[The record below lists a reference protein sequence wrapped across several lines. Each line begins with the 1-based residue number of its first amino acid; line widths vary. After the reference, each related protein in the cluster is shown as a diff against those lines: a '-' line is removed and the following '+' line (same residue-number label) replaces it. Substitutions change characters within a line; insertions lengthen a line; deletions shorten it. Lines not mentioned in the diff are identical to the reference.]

1 MIVPTS
7 RLLWAVG
14 LIVCPAL
21 TLAGIQ
27 PDAVGL
33 AIGAVAFVAV
43 LAAVDAVRG
52 LDLLRPLVAELP
64 TVVRLVKGRPGFLP
78 LRLRHEQCRVRSLRL
93 GLALPPGMESTQ
105 QALEAV
111 VPDSPASRFEWPVTA
126 PQRGHYPVVACHSE
140 TQSPLGLWL
149 HRRILPIQCE
159 IRVQPDLAT
168 AIQANAAFLA
178 RALSGIRSLRQ
189 IGKGRDFEKL
199 RDYIPGDSVDDI
211 HWRAT
216 AKRGHPVTK
225 IFQVER
231 TQEVY
236 VLVDASRL
244 SGRILAHEPDSPD
257 APRAEPL
264 LEQFI
269 QSALILGAVAE
280 RQGDLFGLVTFA
292 SQIEAFVRA
301 DAGSGHFG
309 SCREKL
315 VTLQTQAVTPD
326 FEELASF
333 LRVRLRRR
341 ALLLFL
347 TSLDDPVAAEG
358 FVRAIDVLRHQHL
371 CVVVQPSAPGV
382 ESVFSNDQV
391 QTVDDL
397 HQALAGHLHW
407 RGLREL
413 QSILQR
419 RGVTVALASAEGLA
433 GALVS
438 RYLDV
443 KRRQAL

>member
-7 RLLWAVG
+7 RLLWVVG
-14 LIVCPAL
+14 LVVCPAL
-21 TLAGIQ
+21 TLAGVQADSI
-27 PDAVGL
+27 
-33 AIGAVAFVAV
+33 AVALGAIALVATV
-43 LAAVDAVRG
+43 AAIDALRG
-52 LDLLRPLVAELP
+52 LDLLRPLIAELP
-64 TVVRLVKGRPGFLP
+64 SVVRLVKGRPGFLP
-78 LRLRHEQCRVRSLRL
+78 LRLRHEQCRIRGLRL
-93 GLALPPGMESTQ
+93 GLALPIGLQS
-105 QALEAV
+105 A
-111 VPDSPASRFEWPVTA
+111 A
-126 PQRGHYPVVACHSE
+126 PERGHYNLLACHAE
-140 TQSPLGLWL
+140 TTSPLGLWL
-149 HRRILPIQCE
+149 HRRVLPVQCQV
-159 IRVQPDLAT
+159 RVQPDLAT
-168 AIQANAAFLA
+168 AIQSNAAFLA
-178 RALSGIRSLRQ
+178 RALNGVRTLRQ
-189 IGKGRDFEKL
+189 IGRGRDFEKL

-244 SGRILAHEPDSPD
+244 SGRILAAEPDEPSSR
-257 APRAEPL
+257 RAEPL

-269 QSALILGAVAE
+269 QAALILGAVAE
-280 RQGDLFGLVTFA
+280 RQGDLFGLLTFA
-292 SQIEAFVRA
+292 SQVESFVRA
-301 DAGSGHFG
+301 DSGSGHFG
-309 SCREKL
+309 TCREKL

-358 FVRAIDVLRHQHL
+358 FVRAIEILRHQHL
-371 CVVVQPSAPGV
+371 CVVVQPRAPGV
-382 ESVFSNDQV
+382 EAVFTHDQV
-391 QTVDDL
+391 QTVDQL

-413 QSILQR
+413 QSVLQR

>member
-7 RLLWAVG
+7 RLMWIFG

-21 TLAGIQ
+21 ALAGI
-27 PDAVGL
+27 DAEFRSIGL
-33 AIGAVAFVAV
+33 AATGSV
-43 LAAVDAVRG
+43 LALAAIDALRG
-52 LDLLRPLVAELP
+52 RDLLGPLVAELP
-64 TVVRLVKGRPGFLP
+64 AVARIVKGREGTLL
-78 LRLRHEQCRVRSLRL
+78 LRLQHEACRISTVRLA
-93 GLALPPGMESTQ
+93 LALPPGFQSSQPELVTG
-105 QALEAV
+105 LPEA
-111 VPDSPASRFEWPVTA
+111 PASRYAWPVTA
-126 PQRGHYPVVACHSE
+126 PERGHFKITTCHAE
-140 TQSPLGLWL
+140 TPSPLGLWL
-149 HRRILPIQCE
+149 HRRALPVRCDV
-159 IRVQPDLAT
+159 RVQPDLAS
-168 AIQANAAFLA
+168 ALQANAAFLA
-178 RALSGIRSLRQ
+178 RALSGTRSLRQ
-189 IGKGRDFEKL
+189 VGKGRDFEKL

-244 SGRILAHEPDSPD
+244 SGRILAPEHE
-257 APRAEPL
+257 AAIPRRREPL

-269 QSALILGAVAE
+269 QSALILGAAAE

-292 SQIEAFVRA
+292 SQVESFVRA
-301 DAGSGHFG
+301 DNGGVHFS
-309 SCREKL
+309 SCREQL
-315 VTLQTQAVTPD
+315 VNLQVRPVTPD

-333 LRVRLRRR
+333 IRVRLRRR

-358 FVRAIDVLRHQHL
+358 FLRAVDILRHQHL
-371 CVVVQPSAPGV
+371 CVVVQPKAPGV
-382 ESVFSNDQV
+382 QAIFSNDRV
-391 QTVDDL
+391 DTVDEL

-413 QSILQR
+413 QSALQH
-419 RGVTVALASAEGLA
+419 RGVSLAMASSDGLA
-433 GALVS
+433 AELVT

>member
-7 RLLWAVG
+7 RMLWVVG
-14 LIVCPAL
+14 LVVCPAL
-21 TLAGIQ
+21 TLAGVQADSII
-27 PDAVGL
+27 V
-33 AIGAVAFVAV
+33 AIGAIALVATVA
-43 LAAVDAVRG
+43 AIDALRG
-52 LDLLRPLVAELP
+52 LDLLRPLIAELP
-64 TVVRLVKGRPGFLP
+64 SVVRLVKGRPGFLP
-78 LRLRHEQCRVRSLRL
+78 LRLRHEHCRVRNLRL
-93 GLALPPGMESTQ
+93 GLGLPNGLQSDQ
-105 QALEAV
+105 DSLQAHI
-111 VPDSPASRFEWPVTA
+111 PDSPASRFDWPVAA
-126 PQRGHYPVVACHSE
+126 PERGHYNLLTCHAE
-140 TQSPLGLWL
+140 TPSPLGLWL
-149 HRRILPIQCE
+149 HRRILPVQCQV
-159 IRVQPDLAT
+159 RVQPDLAT
-168 AIQANAAFLA
+168 AIQSNAAFLA
-178 RALSGIRSLRQ
+178 RALNGVRSLRQ
-189 IGKGRDFEKL
+189 IGRGRDFEKL

-244 SGRILAHEPDSPD
+244 SGRILATEPDESSSR
-257 APRAEPL
+257 RAEPL

-269 QSALILGAVAE
+269 QAALILGAVAE
-280 RQGDLFGLVTFA
+280 RQGDLFGLLTFA
-292 SQIEAFVRA
+292 SQVESFVRA
-301 DAGSGHFG
+301 DSGSGHFG
-309 SCREKL
+309 TCREKL

-358 FVRAIDVLRHQHL
+358 FVRAIEILRHQHL
-371 CVVVQPSAPGV
+371 CVVVQPRAPGV
-382 ESVFSNDQV
+382 EAVFTHDQV
-391 QTVDDL
+391 QTVDHL

-413 QSILQR
+413 QSVLQR

>member
-7 RLLWAVG
+7 RLLWVVG
-14 LIVCPAL
+14 LIICPAL
-21 TLAGIQ
+21 TLAGVQ
-27 PDAVGL
+27 VDAVGI
-33 AIGAVAFVAV
+33 AIGAIGLVATI
-43 LAAVDAVRG
+43 AAIDALRG
-52 LDLLRPLVAELP
+52 MELLRPLAAELP
-64 TVVRLVKGRPGFLP
+64 AIARLVKGRSGSLP
-78 LRLRHEQCRVRSLRL
+78 LRLRHENCRIRTVRL
-93 GLALPPGMESTQ
+93 GLALPQGLHSD
-105 QALEAV
+105 QASLQAHI
-111 VPDSPASRFEWPVTA
+111 PDSPSSRYDWPLAA
-126 PQRGHYPVVACHSE
+126 PERGHYDILACHAE
-140 TQSPLGLWL
+140 TPSPLGLWL
-149 HRRILPIQCE
+149 HRRVLPVQCQV
-159 IRVQPDLAT
+159 RVQPDLAT
-168 AIQANAAFLA
+168 AIQSNAAFLA
-178 RALSGIRSLRQ
+178 RALSGVRSLRQ
-189 IGKGRDFEKL
+189 IGRGRDFEKL

-244 SGRILAHEPDSPD
+244 SGRILAAEPDDQSSR
-257 APRAEPL
+257 RAEPL

-269 QSALILGAVAE
+269 QAALILGAVAE
-280 RQGDLFGLVTFA
+280 RQGDLFGLLTFA
-292 SQIEAFVRA
+292 SQVESFVRA
-301 DAGSGHFG
+301 DSGSGHFG
-309 SCREKL
+309 TCREKL

-358 FVRAIDVLRHQHL
+358 FVRAVDILRHQHL
-371 CVVVQPSAPGV
+371 CVVVQPKAPGV
-382 ESVFSNDQV
+382 EAVFSHDQV
-391 QTVDDL
+391 QNVDQI

-413 QSILQR
+413 QSVLQR

-433 GALVS
+433 GALVT